1 MATATSPATST
12 ATARPGPGRP
22 AATPRRSSHR
32 TGGGRVLNY
41 VLLGVLFLVLLFPVY
56 YGVIGS
62 FMSPTDINTFPPR
75 LWPTSGFV
83 AENYA
88 NALDVIPL
96 GRQYLNSAAVA
107 VLVVLGQLLTSVLA
121 AYALVFL
128 RLRGRRFW
136 FALLLS
142 TMMIPWEAI
151 IIPNYLAMAQLGL
164 INTIAALAL
173 PYLAAGFG
181 VFLLRQ
187 AFLTF
192 PMELR
197 DAARVDGVG
206 NFGFLWRIL
215 VPLTRPTIAALGVW
229 SFLSAWNMYF
239 WPLLITQAPEN
250 QTIQI
255 GIAQLQSVDVN
266 DPGMV
271 LAGVVLALLP
281 TLLLVLFGQRF
292 IVRGLTAGSGR

>member
-1 MATATSPATST
+1 MATVTT
-12 ATARPGPGRP
+12 P
-22 AATPRRSSHR
+22 AAAARTTPPSDAPPARRR
-32 TGGGRVLNY
+32 RGAREGGTPVGTY
-41 VLLGVLFLVLLFPVY
+41 VILGLLFVVLLFPVY
-56 YGVIGS
+56 YGLVGS
-62 FMSPTDINTFPPR
+62 LMKPADINAYPAK
-75 LWPTSGFV
+75 LWPSSGL
-83 AENYA
+83 ALANYA

-107 VLVVLGQLLTSVLA
+107 VLVVLGQLVTSIGA

-128 RLRGRRFW
+128 KLRARRFW
-136 FALLLS
+136 FILLLS

-151 IIPNYLAMAQLGL
+151 IIPNYLAIAQVGL

-181 VFLLRQ
+181 IFLLRQ

-215 VPLTRPTIAALGVW
+215 IPLTRPTLAALGVW

-255 GIAQLQSVDVN
+255 GISQLQSVDAN

-281 TLLLVLFGQRF
+281 TLALVLFGQRF
-292 IVRGLTAGSGR
+292 IVKGLTAGSGK

>member
-1 MATATSPATST
+1 MATST
-12 ATARPGPGRP
+12 ALPRSLPDRADPPAPARRHRGR
-22 AATPRRSSHR
+22 RH
-32 TGGGRVLNY
+32 GRAPVGTY

-56 YGVIGS
+56 YGFIGS
-62 FMSPTDINTFPPR
+62 VMGPADINTFPAR
-75 LWPTSGFV
+75 LWPVSGFV
-83 AENYA
+83 ADNYA
-88 NALDVIPL
+88 NALEVIPL
-96 GRQYLNSAAVA
+96 ARQYLNSVA
-107 VLVVLGQLLTSVLA
+107 VSALVVVGQLLTSVLA

-128 RLRGRRFW
+128 RLPGRRFW

-164 INTIAALAL
+164 INTVAALAL

-181 VFLLRQ
+181 VFLVRQ

-197 DAARVDGVG
+197 DAARVDGVS
-206 NFGFLWRIL
+206 NLGFLWRIL
-215 VPLTRPTIAALGVW
+215 VPLTRPTLAALGVW

-255 GIAQLQSVDVN
+255 GISQLQSVDAN

>member
-1 MATATSPATST
+1 MATLTST
-12 ATARPGPGRP
+12 PRPTRPTRKSSGSGPVSGKQG
-22 AATPRRSSHR
+22 H
-32 TGGGRVLNY
+32 GGLIGTYAGLA
-41 VLLGVLFLVLLFPVY
+41 VLFVILLFPVY
-56 YGVIGS
+56 YGFIGS
-62 FMSPTDINTFPPR
+62 FMSPADINTFPAK
-75 LWPTSGFV
+75 LWPGSGFF

-88 NALDVIPL
+88 HALEIIPL
-96 GRQYLNSAAVA
+96 GRQYLNSFAVA
-107 VLVVLGQLLTSVLA
+107 VLVVVGQIVTSTFA

-128 RLRGRRFW
+128 NLRARKFW
-136 FALLLS
+136 FMLLLS

-151 IIPNYLAMAQLGL
+151 IIPNYLAMAELGL
-164 INTIAALAL
+164 VNTIAALAL

-181 VFLLRQ
+181 IFLLRQ
-187 AFLTF
+187 AFLSF

-206 NFGFLWRIL
+206 TFGFLWRIL
-215 VPLTRPTIAALGVW
+215 IPLTRPTLAALGVW

-255 GIAQLQSVDVN
+255 GITQLQSVDSN

-281 TLLLVLFGQRF
+281 TLVLVLFGQRF
-292 IVRGLTAGSGR
+292 IVKGLTAGSGK

>member
-1 MATATSPATST
+1 MATVTQPADSAVSSPET
-12 ATARPGPGRP
+12 RP
-22 AATPRRSSHR
+22 ARRR
-32 TGGGRVLNY
+32 RREGRGGNVVTYLI
-41 VLLGVLFLVLLFPVY
+41 LGVLFVILLFPVY
-56 YGVIGS
+56 YGFIGS
-62 FMSPTDINTFPPR
+62 FMAPADINTFPAK
-75 LWPTSGFV
+75 LWPSSGWF
-83 AENYA
+83 AENYS
-88 NALDVIPL
+88 NALEIIPL

-107 VLVVLGQLLTSVLA
+107 VLVVVGQLVTSICA

-128 RLRGRRFW
+128 RLRARRFW
-136 FALLLS
+136 FILLLS

-151 IIPNYLAMAQLGL
+151 IIPNYLAIAELGL

-181 VFLLRQ
+181 IFLLRQ

-206 NFGFLWRIL
+206 DFGFLWRVLI
-215 VPLTRPTIAALGVW
+215 PLTRPTLAALGVW

-255 GIAQLQSVDVN
+255 GISQLQSVDAN

-292 IVRGLTAGSGR
+292 IVKGLTAGSGK

>member
-1 MATATSPATST
+1 MTATTLGA
-12 ATARPGPGRP
+12 ARGH
-22 AATPRRSSHR
+22 RSRHIG
-32 TGGGRVLNY
+32 TYIGLAI
-41 VLLGVLFLVLLFPVY
+41 LFIVLLFPVY
-56 YGVIGS
+56 FGLVGS
-62 FMSPTDINTFPPR
+62 FMGPADLNTFPAK
-75 LWPTSGFV
+75 LWPVSGV
-83 AENYA
+83 QPQNYA

-96 GRQYLNSAAVA
+96 GRQYLNSFLVA
-107 VLVVLGQLLTSVLA
+107 ILVVAGQLVTSVFA

-128 RLRGRRFW
+128 DLRWRRFW

-151 IIPNYLAMAQLGL
+151 IIPNYLAMAELGL
-164 INTIAALAL
+164 VNTIAALAL

-181 VFLLRQ
+181 IFLMRQ

-192 PMELR
+192 PGELR

-206 NFGFLWRIL
+206 SFGFLWRIL

-229 SFLSAWNMYF
+229 AFLSAWNMYF

-255 GIAQLQSVDVN
+255 GITQLQSVDAN

-271 LAGVVLALLP
+271 LAGVALALLP

-292 IVRGLTAGSGR
+292 IVRGLTAGAGK

>member
-1 MATATSPATST
+1 MATVTSAPARGLAPS
-12 ATARPGPGRP
+12 AP
-22 AATPRRSSHR
+22 APRRR
-32 TGGGRVLNY
+32 GGREGRTPVLTY
-41 VLLGVLFLVLLFPVY
+41 VLIVLLFVVLLFPVY
-56 YGVIGS
+56 YGIIGS
-62 FMSPTDINTFPPR
+62 FMSPGDINTFPAK
-75 LWPTSGFV
+75 LWPVSGFV
-83 AENYA
+83 AANYA
-88 NALDVIPL
+88 NALDTIPL
-96 GRQYLNSAAVA
+96 LRQYLNSLAVA
-107 VLVVLGQLLTSVLA
+107 VLVVVGQLLTSVLA

-181 VFLLRQ
+181 VFLVRQ

-206 NFGFLWRIL
+206 NLGFLWRIL
-215 VPLTRPTIAALGVW
+215 VPLTRPTLAALGVW

-255 GIAQLQSVDVN
+255 GIAQLQSVDAN

-281 TLLLVLFGQRF
+281 TLALVLFGQRF

>member
-1 MATATSPATST
+1 MTTTATRPAPATTGPT
-12 ATARPGPGRP
+12 AQPTRR
-22 AATPRRSSHR
+22 PRRTPSVIG
-32 TGGGRVLNY
+32 TYLA
-41 VLLGVLFLVLLFPVY
+41 LGVLFVVLLFPVY
-56 YGVIGS
+56 FGLVGS
-62 FMSPTDINTFPPR
+62 FMGTADLASFPPQ
-75 LWPTSGFV
+75 LFPVSGLHP
-83 AENYA
+83 ENYA
-88 NALDVIPL
+88 NALEVIPL
-96 GRQYLNSAAVA
+96 GRQYLNSFAVA
-107 VLVVLGQLLTSVLA
+107 ALVVAGQIVTSVAA

-128 RLRGRRFW
+128 PLRRRNLW
-136 FALLLS
+136 FFILLS

-151 IIPNYLAMAQLGL
+151 IIPNYLAMAELGL
-164 INTIAALAL
+164 VNTITALAA

-181 VFLLRQ
+181 IFLMRQ

-197 DAARVDGVG
+197 DAARVDGVSH
-206 NFGFLWRIL
+206 FGFLWRIL

-229 SFLSAWNMYF
+229 AFLSAWNMYF

-255 GIAQLQSVDVN
+255 GITQLQSVDAN

-271 LAGVVLALLP
+271 LAGVALALLP

-292 IVRGLTAGSGR
+292 IVRGLTAGAGK

>member
-1 MATATSPATST
+1 MATLTSTTPDATATAPHP
-12 ATARPGPGRP
+12 RPRRGGRRTGRP
-22 AATPRRSSHR
+22 P
-32 TGGGRVLNY
+32 VLSY
-41 VLLGVLFLVLLFPVY
+41 LLLSLLFVVLLFPVY
-56 YGVIGS
+56 YGVVGS
-62 FMSPTDINTFPPR
+62 FMSPSDINTFPAK
-75 LWPTSGFV
+75 LWPVSGFV
-83 AENYA
+83 AANYA
-88 NALDVIPL
+88 HALQIIPL
-96 GRQYLNSAAVA
+96 ARQYANSLAVA
-107 VLVVLGQLLTSVLA
+107 VLVVVGQLVTSLLA

-128 RLRGRRFW
+128 RLRARRFW
-136 FALLLS
+136 FGLLLA

-151 IIPNYLAMAQLGL
+151 IIPNYLAIAQLGL

-181 VFLLRQ
+181 IFLLRQ
-187 AFLTF
+187 AFLSF

-206 NFGFLWRIL
+206 TFGFLWRIL
-215 VPLTRPTIAALGVW
+215 VPLTRPTLAALGVW

-239 WPLLITQAPEN
+239 WPLLITQAPQN

-255 GIAQLQSVDVN
+255 GISQLQSVDAN

-281 TLLLVLFGQRF
+281 TLALVLFGPRF

>member
-1 MATATSPATST
+1 MATLTST
-12 ATARPGPGRP
+12 RSTAAALPQHP
-22 AATPRRSSHR
+22 AHRTPRGGR
-32 TGGGRVLNY
+32 TGGAPVLSY
-41 VLLGVLFLVLLFPVY
+41 VLLGLLFLVLLFPVY

-62 FMSPTDINTFPPR
+62 FMSPADINTFPAK

-83 AENYA
+83 GANYA

-96 GRQYLNSAAVA
+96 ARQYLNSAAVA
-107 VLVVLGQLLTSVLA
+107 VLVVLGQLVTSVLA

-128 RLRGRRFW
+128 RLRARRFW

-164 INTIAALAL
+164 VNTIAALAL

-192 PMELR
+192 PTELR

-215 VPLTRPTIAALGVW
+215 VPLTRPTLAALGVW

-255 GIAQLQSVDVN
+255 GISQLQSVDAN

-281 TLLLVLFGQRF
+281 TLALVLFGQRF

>member
-1 MATATSPATST
+1 MATLTSPATATST
-12 ATARPGPGRP
+12 APPTGAQP
-22 AATPRRSSHR
+22 PRRR
-32 TGGGRVLNY
+32 RGRGREGGAPIGTY
-41 VLLGVLFLVLLFPVY
+41 VGLALLFLVLLFPVY
-56 YGVIGS
+56 YGAVGS
-62 FMSPTDINTFPPR
+62 LMKPADINTFPAK
-75 LWPTSGFV
+75 LWPSSGLAFQ
-83 AENYA
+83 NYA
-88 NALDVIPL
+88 NALEVIPL

-107 VLVVLGQLLTSVLA
+107 VLVVIGQLVTSVGA

-128 RLRGRRFW
+128 KLRARRFW
-136 FALLLS
+136 FILLLS

-151 IIPNYLAMAQLGL
+151 IIPNYLAIAQVGL

-181 VFLLRQ
+181 IFLLRQ

-215 VPLTRPTIAALGVW
+215 VPLTRPTLAALGVW

-255 GIAQLQSVDVN
+255 GISELQSVDAN

-271 LAGVVLALLP
+271 LAGIVLALLP
-281 TLLLVLFGQRF
+281 TLALVLFGQRF
-292 IVRGLTAGSGR
+292 IVKGLTAGSGK

>member
-1 MATATSPATST
+1 MATAISPTPT
-12 ATARPGPGRP
+12 AASRPGRRGP
-22 AATPRRSSHR
+22 AAAQTRHRS
-32 TGGGRVLNY
+32 GGGRVLNY

-56 YGVIGS
+56 FGFIGS
-62 FMSPTDINTFPPR
+62 FMSPSDINTFPPR

-88 NALDVIPL
+88 HALDVIPL
-96 GRQYLNSAAVA
+96 ARQYLNSAAVA
-107 VLVVLGQLLTSVLA
+107 VLVVLGQLVTSVLA

-151 IIPNYLAMAQLGL
+151 IIPNYLAMAELGL

-197 DAARVDGVG
+197 DAARVDGTST
-206 NFGFLWRIL
+206 FGFLWRIL

-255 GIAQLQSVDVN
+255 GIAQLQSVDAN

-271 LAGVVLALLP
+271 LAGVVLALVP

>member
-1 MATATSPATST
+1 MATVTDPRTSAVDST
-12 ATARPGPGRP
+12 GSAPS
-22 AATPRRSSHR
+22 PRRRPRSGQR
-32 TGGGRVLNY
+32 APIATYLI
-41 VLLGVLFLVLLFPVY
+41 LGVLFVVLLFPVY
-56 YGVIGS
+56 YGFIGS
-62 FMSPTDINTFPPR
+62 FMSPADINTFPAK
-75 LWPTSGFV
+75 LWPSSGWV
-83 AENYA
+83 AANYT

-96 GRQYLNSAAVA
+96 ARQYLNSATVA
-107 VLVVLGQLLTSVLA
+107 VLVVIGQLVTSVLA

-128 RLRGRRFW
+128 PLRGRRFW
-136 FALLLS
+136 FIVLLS

-151 IIPNYLAMAQLGL
+151 IIPNYLAIAQLGL

-181 VFLLRQ
+181 IFLLRQ

-215 VPLTRPTIAALGVW
+215 IPLTRPTLAALGVW

-255 GIAQLQSVDVN
+255 GISELQSVDAN

-292 IVRGLTAGSGR
+292 IVKGLTAGSGK

>member
-1 MATATSPATST
+1 MATVTDPQAAAVDSPGS
-12 ATARPGPGRP
+12 PPS
-22 AATPRRSSHR
+22 PRRRSR
-32 TGGGRVLNY
+32 GGERAPIATY
-41 VLLGVLFLVLLFPVY
+41 VILGVLFVVLLFPVY
-56 YGVIGS
+56 YGFIGS
-62 FMSPTDINTFPPR
+62 FMSPADINTFPAK
-75 LWPTSGFV
+75 LWPSSGWV
-83 AENYA
+83 AANYS
-88 NALDVIPL
+88 NALDIIPL
-96 GRQYLNSAAVA
+96 GRQYLNSATVA
-107 VLVVLGQLLTSVLA
+107 VLVVIGQLVTSVLA

-128 RLRGRRFW
+128 RLPGRRLW
-136 FALLLS
+136 FMLLLS

-151 IIPNYLAMAQLGL
+151 IIPNYLAIAQLGL
-164 INTIAALAL
+164 INTITALAL

-181 VFLLRQ
+181 IFLLRQ

-206 NFGFLWRIL
+206 NLGFLWRIL
-215 VPLTRPTIAALGVW
+215 IPLTRPTLAALGVW

-255 GIAQLQSVDVN
+255 GISELQSVDAN

-292 IVRGLTAGSGR
+292 IVKGLTAGSGR

>member
-1 MATATSPATST
+1 MATTTSPATST
-12 ATARPGPGRP
+12 ATARHASGRP
-22 AATPRRSSHR
+22 TEPPRRRSHR

-56 YGVIGS
+56 YGFIGS
-62 FMSPTDINTFPPR
+62 FMSPADINTFPPR

-107 VLVVLGQLLTSVLA
+107 VLVVVGQLLTSVLA

-151 IIPNYLAMAQLGL
+151 IIPNYLAMAELGL

-255 GIAQLQSVDVN
+255 GIAQLQSVDAN

-281 TLLLVLFGQRF
+281 TLALVLFGQRF

>member
-1 MATATSPATST
+1 MATATTPATS
-12 ATARPGPGRP
+12 ATTRPAFGRP
-22 AATPRRSSHR
+22 TDAPRRRNHR

-56 YGVIGS
+56 FGVIGS

-107 VLVVLGQLLTSVLA
+107 VLVVVGQLLTSVLA

-151 IIPNYLAMAQLGL
+151 IIPNYLAMAELGL
-164 INTIAALAL
+164 VNTIAALAL

-281 TLLLVLFGQRF
+281 TLVLVLFGQRF

>member
-1 MATATSPATST
+1 MATVTT
-12 ATARPGPGRP
+12 AAPDARTTPLSGARPARRRRGRGREGG
-22 AATPRRSSHR
+22 TPVSS
-32 TGGGRVLNY
+32 Y
-41 VLLGVLFLVLLFPVY
+41 VLLGLLFLVLLFPVY
-56 YGVIGS
+56 YGLVGS
-62 FMSPTDINTFPPR
+62 LMKPADINAFPAK
-75 LWPTSGFV
+75 LWPSSGLAFS
-83 AENYA
+83 NYA

-107 VLVVLGQLLTSVLA
+107 VLVVLGQLVTSIGA

-128 RLRGRRFW
+128 KLRARRFW
-136 FALLLS
+136 FVLLLS

-151 IIPNYLAMAQLGL
+151 IIPNYLAIAQVGL

-181 VFLLRQ
+181 IFLLRQ

-215 VPLTRPTIAALGVW
+215 IPLTRPTLAALGVW

-255 GIAQLQSVDVN
+255 GISQLQSVDAN

-281 TLLLVLFGQRF
+281 TLALVLFGQRF
-292 IVRGLTAGSGR
+292 IVKGLTAGSGK

>member
-1 MATATSPATST
+1 MATLTST
-12 ATARPGPGRP
+12 PSSATALPPSSAGRG
-22 AATPRRSSHR
+22 AGSRR
-32 TGGGRVLNY
+32 TGRAPVLTY
-41 VLLGVLFLVLLFPVY
+41 LLLGVLFLVLLFPVY

-62 FMSPTDINTFPPR
+62 FMSPADINTFPAK

-83 AENYA
+83 AENYT
-88 NALDVIPL
+88 NALEIIPL
-96 GRQYLNSAAVA
+96 ARQYLNSAAVA
-107 VLVVLGQLLTSVLA
+107 LLVVAGQLVTSVLA

-128 RLRGRRFW
+128 GLRGRRFW
-136 FALLLS
+136 FAVLLS

-151 IIPNYLAMAQLGL
+151 IIPNYLAVAELGL
-164 INTIAALAL
+164 VNTIAALAL

-181 VFLLRQ
+181 IFLLRQ
-187 AFLTF
+187 SFLSF

-206 NFGFLWRIL
+206 NLGFLWRIL
-215 VPLTRPTIAALGVW
+215 VPLTRPTLAALGVW

-255 GIAQLQSVDVN
+255 GISQLQSVDAN

>member
-1 MATATSPATST
+1 
-12 ATARPGPGRP
+12 
-22 AATPRRSSHR
+22 
-32 TGGGRVLNY
+32 
-41 VLLGVLFLVLLFPVY
+41 
-56 YGVIGS
+56 
-62 FMSPTDINTFPPR
+62 
-75 LWPTSGFV
+75 
-83 AENYA
+83 
-88 NALDVIPL
+88 
-96 GRQYLNSAAVA
+96 
-107 VLVVLGQLLTSVLA
+107 
-121 AYALVFL
+121 
-128 RLRGRRFW
+128 
-136 FALLLS
+136 
-142 TMMIPWEAI
+142 MMIPWEAI

-181 VFLLRQ
+181 VFLVRQ

-206 NFGFLWRIL
+206 NLGFLWRIL
-215 VPLTRPTIAALGVW
+215 VPLTRPTLAALGVW

-239 WPLLITQAPEN
+239 WPLLITQAPKN

-255 GIAQLQSVDVN
+255 GIAQLQSVDAN

-281 TLLLVLFGQRF
+281 TLALVLFGQRF

>member
-1 MATATSPATST
+1 MATLTSAPT
-12 ATARPGPGRP
+12 ATALPRRP
-22 AATPRRSSHR
+22 ARRSSSHR
-32 TGGGRVLNY
+32 EGGTPVLTY
-41 VLLGVLFLVLLFPVY
+41 LLLGLLFLVLLFPVY

-62 FMSPTDINTFPPR
+62 FMSPADINTFPAK

-83 AENYA
+83 AANYA

-96 GRQYLNSAAVA
+96 FRQYLNSLAVA
-107 VLVVLGQLLTSVLA
+107 LLVVLGQLVTSVLA

-128 RLRGRRFW
+128 RLKGRRFW
-136 FALLLS
+136 FLLLLS

-206 NFGFLWRIL
+206 NLGFLWRIL
-215 VPLTRPTIAALGVW
+215 VPLTRPTLAALGVW
-229 SFLSAWNMYF
+229 SFLAAWNMYF

-255 GIAQLQSVDVN
+255 GISQLQSVDAN

-281 TLLLVLFGQRF
+281 TLALVLFGQRF

>member
-1 MATATSPATST
+1 MATVTQSAERDVDEPQ
-12 ATARPGPGRP
+12 GRP
-22 AATPRRSSHR
+22 SAQRRRTPARR
-32 TGGGRVLNY
+32 TPVGTY
-41 VLLGVLFLVLLFPVY
+41 IALGVLFVVLLFPVY
-56 YGVIGS
+56 YGFIGS
-62 FMSPTDINTFPPR
+62 FMSPTDINTFPAK
-75 LWPTSGFV
+75 LWPTSGWV
-83 AENYA
+83 AANYA
-88 NALDVIPL
+88 HALDIIPL
-96 GRQYLNSAAVA
+96 GRQYLNSASVA
-107 VLVVLGQLLTSVLA
+107 VLVVIGQLITSVMA

-128 RLRGRRFW
+128 KLRARRFW
-136 FALLLS
+136 FLLLLS

-181 VFLLRQ
+181 IFLLRQ

-206 NFGFLWRIL
+206 TFGFLWRIL
-215 VPLTRPTIAALGVW
+215 IPLTRPTLAALGVW

-255 GIAQLQSVDVN
+255 GISELQSVDAN

>member
-1 MATATSPATST
+1 MASLTATSAS
-12 ATARPGPGRP
+12 
-22 AATPRRSSHR
+22 AATEGPSSRARRTSRSSR
-32 TGGGRVLNY
+32 QGRAPVLTY
-41 VLLGVLFLVLLFPVY
+41 LLLGLLFVVLLFPVY

-62 FMSPTDINTFPPR
+62 FMGPTDINTFPAK
-75 LWPTSGFV
+75 LWPTHGFV
-83 AENYA
+83 GANYA

-96 GRQYLNSAAVA
+96 ARQYLNSLAVA
-107 VLVVLGQLLTSVLA
+107 LLVVLGQLVTSVLA

-128 RLRGRRFW
+128 RLPGRRYW

-206 NFGFLWRIL
+206 NLGFLWRIL
-215 VPLTRPTIAALGVW
+215 VPLTRPTLAALGVW

-255 GIAQLQSVDVN
+255 GIAQLQSVDAN

-281 TLLLVLFGQRF
+281 TLALVLFGQRF

>member
-1 MATATSPATST
+1 MATLVDPRATTAAASQSQPAPRS
-12 ATARPGPGRP
+12 RGR
-22 AATPRRSSHR
+22 
-32 TGGGRVLNY
+32 GGRSGPVVTYL
-41 VLLGVLFLVLLFPVY
+41 VLGVLFIVLLFPVY
-56 YGVIGS
+56 YGFIGS
-62 FMSPTDINTFPPR
+62 FMSPADINTFPAK
-75 LWPTSGFV
+75 LWPTSGWI
-83 AENYA
+83 AANYA
-88 NALDVIPL
+88 HALDIIPL
-96 GRQYLNSAAVA
+96 ARQYLNSAAVA
-107 VLVVLGQLLTSVLA
+107 VLVVIGQLVTSVMA

-128 RLRGRRFW
+128 QLRARRFW
-136 FALLLS
+136 FLLLLS

-151 IIPNYLAMAQLGL
+151 IIPNYLAIAQLGL

-181 VFLLRQ
+181 IFLLRQ

-206 NFGFLWRIL
+206 NFGFLWRVLI
-215 VPLTRPTIAALGVW
+215 PLTRPTLAALGVW

-255 GIAQLQSVDVN
+255 GISQLQSVDAN

-292 IVRGLTAGSGR
+292 IVKGLTAGSGK

>member
-1 MATATSPATST
+1 MATMTSAPATT
-12 ATARPGPGRP
+12 AALPQPTARR
-22 AATPRRSSHR
+22 PRRRGGR
-32 TGGGRVLNY
+32 TGGAPVLTY
-41 VLLGVLFLVLLFPVY
+41 LLLGLLFLVLLFPVY

-62 FMSPTDINTFPPR
+62 FMSPADINTFPAK

-83 AENYA
+83 AANYA

-96 GRQYLNSAAVA
+96 LRQYLNSLAVA
-107 VLVVLGQLLTSVLA
+107 VLVVAGQLVTSTLA

-128 RLRGRRFW
+128 RLRARRFW

-181 VFLLRQ
+181 VFLMRQ

-215 VPLTRPTIAALGVW
+215 VPLTRPTLAALGVW

-255 GIAQLQSVDVN
+255 GISQLQSVDAN

-281 TLLLVLFGQRF
+281 TLALVLFGQRF

>member
-1 MATATSPATST
+1 MATVTRPTDSAVSPPPST
-12 ATARPGPGRP
+12 PARRRRREGR
-22 AATPRRSSHR
+22 
-32 TGGGRVLNY
+32 GGNVVTYL
-41 VLLGVLFLVLLFPVY
+41 VLGVLFVILLFPVY
-56 YGVIGS
+56 YGFVGS
-62 FMSPTDINTFPPR
+62 FMSPSDINTFPAK
-75 LWPTSGFV
+75 LWPTGGFV
-83 AENYA
+83 ASNYT

-96 GRQYLNSAAVA
+96 LRQYLNSLAVA
-107 VLVVLGQLLTSVLA
+107 VLVVVGQLTTSVLA

-128 RLRGRRFW
+128 RLRARAFW

-181 VFLLRQ
+181 VFLMRQ

-206 NFGFLWRIL
+206 NLGFLWRIL
-215 VPLTRPTIAALGVW
+215 VPLTRPTLAALGVW

-255 GIAQLQSVDVN
+255 GISQLKSVDAN

-281 TLLLVLFGQRF
+281 TLALVLFGQRF

>member
-1 MATATSPATST
+1 MTTTVTATPVAPTITPAT
-12 ATARPGPGRP
+12 
-22 AATPRRSSHR
+22 RRQK
-32 TGGGRVLNY
+32 TKPPIGTY
-41 VLLGVLFLVLLFPVY
+41 VLLSVLFIVLLFPVY
-56 YGVIGS
+56 FGIIGS
-62 FMSPTDINTFPPR
+62 FMKPADINSYPAK
-75 LWPTSGFV
+75 LWPTSGFAV
-83 AENYA
+83 ENYR

-96 GRQYLNSAAVA
+96 GRQYLNSFVVA
-107 VLVVLGQLLTSVLA
+107 LLVVAGQLITSVLA

-128 RLRGRRFW
+128 KLRGRRFW
-136 FALLLS
+136 FFVLLS

-151 IIPNYLAMAQLGL
+151 IIPNYLAMAELGL
-164 INTIAALAL
+164 VNTIAALAL

-181 VFLLRQ
+181 VFLVRQ
-187 AFLTF
+187 AFMAF

-197 DAARVDGVG
+197 DAARVDGIG
-206 NFGFLWRIL
+206 NFGFLWRI
-215 VPLTRPTIAALGVW
+215 VIPLTRPTLGALGVW

-255 GIAQLQSVDVN
+255 GISQLQSVDSN

-292 IVRGLTAGSGR
+292 IVRGLTAGSGK

>member
-1 MATATSPATST
+1 MATLTST
-12 ATARPGPGRP
+12 PTGRAVAPPRPTGRTSRGRGRGR
-22 AATPRRSSHR
+22 A
-32 TGGGRVLNY
+32 GGAPVLTY
-41 VLLGVLFLVLLFPVY
+41 VLLGLLFVVLLFPVY

-62 FMSPTDINTFPPR
+62 FMGPDDINTFPPE
-75 LWPTSGFV
+75 LWPTGGFV
-83 AENYA
+83 AANYA

-96 GRQYLNSAAVA
+96 ARQYLNSLAVA
-107 VLVVLGQLLTSVLA
+107 VLVVLGQLVTSVLA

-128 RLRGRRFW
+128 RLKRARFW
-136 FALLLS
+136 FGLLLS

-164 INTIAALAL
+164 VNTIAALAL

-181 VFLLRQ
+181 IFLMRQ

-206 NFGFLWRIL
+206 NLGFLWRIL
-215 VPLTRPTIAALGVW
+215 VPLTRPTLAALGVW
-229 SFLSAWNMYF
+229 SFLSACNMYF

-255 GIAQLQSVDVN
+255 GISQLQSVDAN

-281 TLLLVLFGQRF
+281 TLALVPFGQRF

>member
-1 MATATSPATST
+1 MATITSPSGTTT
-12 ATARPGPGRP
+12 AAPQPVARPRSRR
-22 AATPRRSSHR
+22 RRS
-32 TGGGRVLNY
+32 GGAPVLTY
-41 VLLGVLFLVLLFPVY
+41 LMLGLLFLVLLFPVY

-62 FMSPTDINTFPPR
+62 FMSPADINTFPAK

-83 AENYA
+83 GANYA

-96 GRQYLNSAAVA
+96 VRQYLNSLAVA
-107 VLVVLGQLLTSVLA
+107 VLVVAGQLVTSLLA

-128 RLRGRRFW
+128 RLRGRRYW
-136 FALLLS
+136 FLLLLS

-197 DAARVDGVG
+197 DAARVDGVS
-206 NFGFLWRIL
+206 NLGFLWRIL
-215 VPLTRPTIAALGVW
+215 VPLTRPTLAALGVW

-255 GIAQLQSVDVN
+255 GISQLQSVDAN

-281 TLLLVLFGQRF
+281 TLALVLFGQRF

>member
-1 MATATSPATST
+1 MATATSSATST
-12 ATARPGPGRP
+12 ATPRTAPGRP
-22 AATPRRSSHR
+22 SDAPRRRSHR

-56 YGVIGS
+56 YGFIGS
-62 FMSPTDINTFPPR
+62 FMSPSDINTFPPR

-107 VLVVLGQLLTSVLA
+107 VLVVVGQLLTSVLA

-151 IIPNYLAMAQLGL
+151 IIPNYLAMAELGL

-255 GIAQLQSVDVN
+255 GIAQLQSVDAN

-281 TLLLVLFGQRF
+281 TLALVLFGQRF

>member
-1 MATATSPATST
+1 MATATSPATSA
-12 ATARPGPGRP
+12 ATTRPAPGRP
-22 AATPRRSSHR
+22 TAAPRRRSHR
-32 TGGGRVLNY
+32 TGGGRVVNY

-62 FMSPTDINTFPPR
+62 FMSPSDINTFPPR

-151 IIPNYLAMAQLGL
+151 IIPNYLAMAELGL

-255 GIAQLQSVDVN
+255 GIAQLQSVDAN

-281 TLLLVLFGQRF
+281 TLALVLFGQRF

>member
-1 MATATSPATST
+1 MATLTST
-12 ATARPGPGRP
+12 PRAATALPQRP
-22 AATPRRSSHR
+22 ARRSSR
-32 TGGGRVLNY
+32 GRRQGRAPVLTY
-41 VLLGVLFLVLLFPVY
+41 LVLGLLFVVLLFPVY

-62 FMSPTDINTFPPR
+62 FMGPGDINTFPAK
-75 LWPTSGFV
+75 LWPTGGFV
-83 AENYA
+83 ASNYT

-96 GRQYLNSAAVA
+96 LRQYLNSLAVA
-107 VLVVLGQLLTSVLA
+107 VLVVVGQLTTSVLA

-128 RLRGRRFW
+128 RLRARAFW

-181 VFLLRQ
+181 VFLMRQ

-206 NFGFLWRIL
+206 NLGFLWRIL
-215 VPLTRPTIAALGVW
+215 VPLTRPTLAALGVW

-255 GIAQLQSVDVN
+255 GISQLQSVDAN

-281 TLLLVLFGQRF
+281 TLALVLFGQRF

>member
-1 MATATSPATST
+1 VISTPST
-12 ATARPGPGRP
+12 AS
-22 AATPRRSSHR
+22 ATPAPSERPRRR
-32 TGGGRVLNY
+32 TSQTTRAPVLSY
-41 VLLGVLFLVLLFPVY
+41 VLLALLFVVLLFPVY
-56 YGVIGS
+56 YGFVGS
-62 FMSPTDINTFPPR
+62 FMSPSDINTFPAK
-75 LWPTSGFV
+75 LWPVSGFV
-83 AENYA
+83 AANYA
-88 NALDVIPL
+88 HALDIIPL
-96 GRQYLNSAAVA
+96 ARQYGNSLAVA
-107 VLVVLGQLLTSVLA
+107 VLVVVGQLVTSVFA

-128 RLRGRRFW
+128 RLRARRFW
-136 FALLLS
+136 FGLLLA

-151 IIPNYLAMAQLGL
+151 IIPNYLAIAQLGL

-181 VFLLRQ
+181 IFLLRQ

-206 NFGFLWRIL
+206 SFGFLWRIL
-215 VPLTRPTIAALGVW
+215 VPLTRPTLAALGVW

-255 GIAQLQSVDVN
+255 GISQLQSVDAN

-281 TLLLVLFGQRF
+281 TLALVLFGQRF

>member
-1 MATATSPATST
+1 MATVTQPIGSAVDPQPSK
-12 ATARPGPGRP
+12 
-22 AATPRRSSHR
+22 AAPRARRSQGR
-32 TGGGRVLNY
+32 GGLVLTY
-41 VLLGVLFLVLLFPVY
+41 LLLGLLFVILLFPVY
-56 YGVIGS
+56 YGFIGS
-62 FMSPTDINTFPPR
+62 FMSPSDINTFPAK
-75 LWPTSGFV
+75 LWPTSGWV
-83 AENYA
+83 AGNYA
-88 NALDVIPL
+88 HALEIIPL
-96 GRQYLNSAAVA
+96 ARQYLNSASVA
-107 VLVVLGQLLTSVLA
+107 VLVVVGQLITSVAA

-128 RLRGRRFW
+128 RLRARRFW
-136 FALLLS
+136 FILLLS

-181 VFLLRQ
+181 IFLLRQ

-206 NFGFLWRIL
+206 NFAFLWRIL
-215 VPLTRPTIAALGVW
+215 IPLTRPTLAALGVW

-255 GIAQLQSVDVN
+255 GISELQSVDAN

-292 IVRGLTAGSGR
+292 IVKGLTAGSGK

>member
-1 MATATSPATST
+1 MATVAPPAP
-12 ATARPGPGRP
+12 ADAARALRP
-22 AATPRRSSHR
+22 TKSPRRPR
-32 TGGGRVLNY
+32 AGRRPVGTYLI
-41 VLLGVLFLVLLFPVY
+41 LGVLFVVLLFPVY
-56 YGVIGS
+56 YGLVGS
-62 FMSPTDINTFPPR
+62 FMSPADINTFPAK
-75 LWPTSGFV
+75 LWPSSGVV

-88 NALDVIPL
+88 NAVDTIPL

-107 VLVVLGQLLTSVLA
+107 VLVVVGQLVTSVCA

-128 RLRGRRFW
+128 RLRARRFW
-136 FALLLS
+136 FFLLLS

-206 NFGFLWRIL
+206 SFGFLWRIL
-215 VPLTRPTIAALGVW
+215 IPLTRPTLAALGVW

-255 GIAQLQSVDVN
+255 GISQLQSVDAN

-292 IVRGLTAGSGR
+292 IVKGLTAGSGK

>member
-1 MATATSPATST
+1 MATATSSLPTTAPPAT
-12 ATARPGPGRP
+12 
-22 AATPRRSSHR
+22 RRSPSSPRTSGHR
-32 TGGGRVLNY
+32 PRGGRVLNY
-41 VLLGVLFLVLLFPVY
+41 VLLGLLFLVLLFPVY
-56 YGVIGS
+56 YGFVGS
-62 FMSPTDINTFPPR
+62 FMSPSDINTFPPH
-75 LWPTSGFV
+75 LWPVGGFV

-88 NALDVIPL
+88 NALEVIPL
-96 GRQYLNSAAVA
+96 ARQYLNSAAVA
-107 VLVVLGQLLTSVLA
+107 VLVVLGQLVTSVLA

-151 IIPNYLAMAQLGL
+151 IIPNYLAMAELGL

-197 DAARVDGVG
+197 DAARVDGVST
-206 NFGFLWRIL
+206 FGFLWRIL

-255 GIAQLQSVDVN
+255 GIAQLQSVDAN

-281 TLLLVLFGQRF
+281 TLALVLFGQRF